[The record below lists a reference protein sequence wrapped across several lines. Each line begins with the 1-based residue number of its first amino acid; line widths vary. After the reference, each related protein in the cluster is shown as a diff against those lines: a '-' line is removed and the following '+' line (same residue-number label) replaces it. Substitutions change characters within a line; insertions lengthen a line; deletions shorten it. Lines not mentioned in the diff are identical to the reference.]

1 MQGSVC
7 KSLAY
12 LASLNLEIRKRR
24 KLLTNIINGAA
35 VTAKLAKM
43 VSFDTRGA
51 QFEPS
56 HQLFYIEHVFSVNC
70 MEKTKIKKREAGKG
84 PFKTNLIKLPSRS
97 LLLEK
102 KFR

>member
-56 HQLFYIEHVFSVNC
+56 HQLFLYRTCVFSQLYGKDENK
-70 MEKTKIKKREAGKG
+70 EKRGREGS
-84 PFKTNLIKLPSRS
+84 I
-97 LLLEK
+97 
-102 KFR
+102 